1 MVVASR
7 VAIAAAAGAA
17 AAAIW
22 HAYYR
27 RKVTALE
34 PRMTSEEQRE
44 TTNVEPARP
53 NEPEPTIEK
62 LSDDILALLKK
73 YKPVEVDGMDPALH
87 YLAPHVPKVRWT
99 ELGDL
104 VAGREK
110 ATFGAVD
117 GARWMTLRLDGCGF
131 SKAVRLMRK
140 EGVLEPSGFSAIF
153 AETMVSCLRLLL
165 EHFNGAIGYTQSDE
179 MVIFIP
185 PASIVRGEQQGHA
198 RNGRVTKIA
207 TLAASLCT
215 AHFVMELSGRCITAG
230 VGLEGLSQ
238 LLPHFDCRV
247 GSFSS
252 WEEARS
258 LLLWRA
264 YDCSVNGVSDAVYH
278 TPGSGKAIQNL
289 GKREKIGWLYAHG
302 HLPLPR
308 HQAYGTV
315 IVKVKRKVDGH
326 NPKTGTTV
334 ATLRG
339 VYEQVDGPVL
349 ELARRDA
356 LFPKDDELA

>member
-1 MVVASR
+1 MPSGARVRRRLRPVRVRSTFQALIMVVASR

-27 RKVTALE
+27 RRATLSE
-34 PRMTSEEQRE
+34 PQMTSEEQEE
-44 TTNVEPARP
+44 TTNVGPARP

-140 EGVLEPSGFSAIF
+140 KGVLEPSGFSAIF

-165 EHFNGAIGYTQSDE
+165 EHFDGAIGYTQSDE

-252 WEEARS
+252 WEEARACCCGARTIARS
-258 LLLWRA
+258 M
-264 YDCSVNGVSDAVYH
+264 VSP
-278 TPGSGKAIQNL
+278 TPSTT
-289 GKREKIGWLYAHG
+289 
-302 HLPLPR
+302 P
-308 HQAYGTV
+308 QAPARPSRTS
-315 IVKVKRKVDGH
+315 
-326 NPKTGTTV
+326 
-334 ATLRG
+334 AS
-339 VYEQVDGPVL
+339 
-349 ELARRDA
+349 ARRSA
-356 LFPKDDELA
+356 GCTPTATCRCRVTRPTGRSSSR